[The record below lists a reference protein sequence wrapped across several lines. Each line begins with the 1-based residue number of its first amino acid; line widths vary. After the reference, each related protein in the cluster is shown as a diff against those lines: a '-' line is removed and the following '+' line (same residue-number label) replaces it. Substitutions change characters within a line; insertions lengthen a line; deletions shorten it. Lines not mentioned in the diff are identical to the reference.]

1 MNGNIIGIL
10 EKTPSSLNWDFSFK
24 KNTCNTN
31 LDSYNYKNSQTAH
44 HSSSNYLLKYV
55 GVCAILDFPFVTK
68 KTWVDKVLREQL
80 TWFQL
85 SEY

>member
-10 EKTPSSLNWDFSFK
+10 ENTPSSLNWDFSFK
-24 KNTCNTN
+24 KILVTLIWIVT
-31 LDSYNYKNSQTAH
+31 NYKNSQTAH